1 MQSWYFQSQSC
12 SVEALVLNPGYPSNL
27 WWIYSSTFL
36 YSSAALSVWLVS
48 GQLSH
53 LYWASLPQN
62 HSHAAYI
69 NTPIKT
75 RSLHNHRGS
84 FMLVLLAKAGLQLQL
99 TTNTCKGVTWCPLGQ
114 QFHNLEMHAVMVIP
128 SQRLQLTLRLLM
140 LCIQGNYMVWS
151 NNSSELVPS
160 IKAFPIC
167 IDFRVEKG
175 SILMIAGGLNPVH
188 STKAAFKIATG
199 Q

>member
-1 MQSWYFQSQSC
+1 MILSITILFCWSII
-12 SVEALVLNPGYPSNL
+12 VLNPGYPSNL
-27 WWIYSSTFL
+27 WWIYSTTFL

-53 LYWASLPQN
+53 LYWVSLPQN

-99 TTNTCKGVTWCPLGQ
+99 TTNTCKVVLRPGNEAKAGRDHITTAANHKHLQRSHLMPSRATVPQLGNACSYGDSLTKVATYSKVAYAISLTSLFSSVSRVTTYCGLTI
-114 QFHNLEMHAVMVIP
+114 AV
-128 SQRLQLTLRLLM
+128 
-140 LCIQGNYMVWS
+140 N
-151 NNSSELVPS
+151 
-160 IKAFPIC
+160 
-167 IDFRVEKG
+167 
-175 SILMIAGGLNPVH
+175 
-188 STKAAFKIATG
+188 
-199 Q
+199 